1 MSDFS
6 NGSKRQNEGQ
16 APTVPWRLAVFGSF
30 SFLEIAVDVGDYN
43 RLLVDEL

>member
-1 MSDFS
+1 MAVNAKEKS
-6 NGSKRQNEGQ
+6 Q
-16 APTVPWRLAVFGSF
+16 APTVPWCLAVFGSF